1 MVGLSKAL
9 RVFEDEGL
17 NLVHIESRKVKGSK
31 DKVAHSSLQYSHLH
45 VRRSCTWRSTV
56 RRARTG
62 TRSSMS
68 STPCAGSTS
77 APLTRLHK
85 IYHQTLLVKNP
96 FDWLDYWKQCPWTSL
111 QLKSWRFQPGVPW
124 VSILVTVSPF
134 QKQLLTWTPAKR
146 CWHSKKSKLL
156 LFSRFSSMELIWML
170 TTLDSKIQSTGGRVS
185 SENLVLTQEE
195 KRLLR
200 RPCYDLSSWTTV
212 TSCQG

>member
-1 MVGLSKAL
+1 MDEKVFFPAIVLLLPVLFLKTIDPNHFQWMVQQVKQDQEDEKTASLKQGGIYHFRNMEGVFKTAVIFPLHKVGSPCKHSLCWHLLFQGMVGLSKAL

-31 DKVAHSSLQYSHLH
+31 DKVTHSSLQYSHLH

-85 IYHQTLLVKNP
+85 IYHQHFFGEKP
-96 FDWLDYWKQCPWTSL
+96 F
-111 QLKSWRFQPGVPW
+111 
-124 VSILVTVSPF
+124 
-134 QKQLLTWTPAKR
+134 
-146 CWHSKKSKLL
+146 
-156 LFSRFSSMELIWML
+156 
-170 TTLDSKIQSTGGRVS
+170 
-185 SENLVLTQEE
+185 
-195 KRLLR
+195 
-200 RPCYDLSSWTTV
+200 
-212 TSCQG
+212 